1 MPRRQNVARPDR
13 PEGIALGHLRPAR
26 AGLFSQFREGCLAGP
41 AAIKTQD
48 SEGRQPDRGVARRH
62 AFLQAA
68 REVFLEHG
76 YEAASVND
84 VVRLAGGSLATLYA
98 QFGNKEGLFLA
109 FMQDQHDRFAREM
122 RPPGNVDELPL
133 EEALQVVGEH
143 FLRRLLQRDS
153 LAFFRVM
160 VSEGSKVPEQLRRY
174 FTTGGSNMI
183 HDELIA
189 QLTRAGLNETDARES
204 VGYFIELLR
213 SRHHFQAITEE
224 HYEVSDA
231 ELKAHVARAVRF
243 LLNGLRLA

>member
-1 MPRRQNVARPDR
+1 M
-13 PEGIALGHLRPAR
+13 GIT
-26 AGLFSQFREGCLAGP
+26 
-41 AAIKTQD
+41 AIKTPDQD
-48 SEGRQPDRGVARRH
+48 GRAPDRGVARRQ
-62 AFLQAA
+62 AFLHAA

-84 VVRLAGGSLATLYA
+84 VVRMAGGSLATLYA

-122 RPPGNVDELPL
+122 RPPSSVDGMPL

-143 FLRRLLQRDS
+143 FLRRLLARDS

-160 VSEGSKVPEQLRRY
+160 VSEGRKVPEPLRRY

-183 HDELIA
+183 HDELVN
-189 QLTRAGLNETDARES
+189 QLTRAGLNETDAKES
-204 VGYFIELLR
+204 VGYFIEILR

-224 HYEVSDA
+224 TYVLSDA
-231 ELKAHVARAVRF
+231 DLKAHVARAVRF
-243 LLNGLRLA
+243 LLNGLQVR

>member
-1 MPRRQNVARPDR
+1 MGRT
-13 PEGIALGHLRPAR
+13 
-26 AGLFSQFREGCLAGP
+26 
-41 AAIKTQD
+41 AIKAAD
-48 SEGRQPDRGVARRH
+48 PDGRHPDRGVARRQ

-68 REVFLEHG
+68 REVFLELG

-122 RPPGNVDELPL
+122 RPPGDMDGLPL
-133 EEALQVVGEH
+133 EQALQVVGEH

-160 VSEGSKVPEQLRRY
+160 VSEGRKLPLHMRRY
-174 FTTGGSNMI
+174 FASGGSNLI
-183 HDELIA
+183 FEELSK
-189 QLTRAGLNETDARES
+189 QLQQAGLSEADAGES
-204 VGYFIELLR
+204 VTYFIELLR
-213 SRHHFQAITEE
+213 SKHHFQALSDENYAIP
-224 HYEVSDA
+224 DA

-243 LLNGLRLA
+243 LLNGLKLG